1 MNGTCRVVVALVAIT
16 SVASA
21 QSLGE
26 TPAVPSNAGGD
37 TKIPITAPSG
47 DVLGGD
53 LAAPVAPRVS
63 LEQPIDPETYVCGPG
78 DMFALDFWGAQ
89 NFRIMLATDL
99 EGRAFIAKVGFVAIA
114 GKTLSAVRT
123 AIKTKVRA
131 LYPGLAIELTLAS
144 PRSFLVHVVDYV
156 KQPGAYPSRALDRVS
171 AVLGRAGGSTG
182 SRRRIAIKHRDGTA
196 GTADLVRYEL
206 TGDVTHNPF
215 VLDGDVINVPF
226 AAPVVAIGGP
236 VRRPGRYELV
246 ASKDLAEL
254 LDLAGGFTSEVNRAL
269 PLRLLRRN
277 AHQQLATTE
286 IPFAGD
292 AAPNT
297 QLQDDDAIVVRSAD
311 ELQRTVLIIGAV
323 VGADP
328 LDPATT
334 SRRVPFIE
342 GDTVRSV
349 IDRVGGIK
357 APGDLHRS
365 YISRT
370 RRDQPPEL
378 IPLDLEALLVHRDFT
393 ADHRVQMDDTIVVPP
408 MLYSVLVE
416 GAVAHAGLYNYNPTF
431 GIPEYIA
438 RAGGRSRTAQD
449 IDDVELIDT
458 AGRTHRFHPGM
469 KPAPGDAI
477 LVPERNFS
485 RSEVAQLVLAGVGI
499 VLSGIAVTIAATR

>member
-1 MNGTCRVVVALVAIT
+1 
-16 SVASA
+16 
-21 QSLGE
+21 
-26 TPAVPSNAGGD
+26 
-37 TKIPITAPSG
+37 
-47 DVLGGD
+47 
-53 LAAPVAPRVS
+53 
-63 LEQPIDPETYVCGPG
+63 
-78 DMFALDFWGAQ
+78 
-89 NFRIMLATDL
+89 
-99 EGRAFIAKVGFVAIA
+99 
-114 GKTLSAVRT
+114 
-123 AIKTKVRA
+123 
-131 LYPGLAIELTLAS
+131 
-144 PRSFLVHVVDYV
+144 
-156 KQPGAYPSRALDRVS
+156 
-171 AVLGRAGGSTG
+171 
-182 SRRRIAIKHRDGTA
+182 
-196 GTADLVRYEL
+196 
-206 TGDVTHNPF
+206 
-215 VLDGDVINVPF
+215 
-226 AAPVVAIGGP
+226 
-236 VRRPGRYELV
+236 
-246 ASKDLAEL
+246 
-254 LDLAGGFTSEVNRAL
+254 NRAL